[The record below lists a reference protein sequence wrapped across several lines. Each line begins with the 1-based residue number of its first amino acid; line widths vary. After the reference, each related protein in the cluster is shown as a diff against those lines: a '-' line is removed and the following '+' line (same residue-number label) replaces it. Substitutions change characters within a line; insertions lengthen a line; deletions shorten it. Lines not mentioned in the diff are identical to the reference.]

1 MAQEIITMNISFYT
15 SLKGVTNGF
24 YISYCISDPTLIDID
39 CCFAFI
45 VPPPPKK
52 KETKKRKSQDPPAYS
67 YNKPELN

>member
-1 MAQEIITMNISFYT
+1 MNISFYT

-45 VPPPPKK
+45 VPPPKK
-52 KETKKRKSQDPPAYS
+52 KKQRNANRRIRLPILILSQS
-67 YNKPELN
+67 